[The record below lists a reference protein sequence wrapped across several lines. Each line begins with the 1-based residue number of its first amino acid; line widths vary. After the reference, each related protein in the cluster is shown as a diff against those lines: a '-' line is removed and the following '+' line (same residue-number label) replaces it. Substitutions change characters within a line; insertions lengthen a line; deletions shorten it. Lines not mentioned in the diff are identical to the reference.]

1 MFKKMVLKRV
11 LDEVL
16 RLENA
21 TKKQLQS
28 GHCGI
33 RRGVLN

>member
-1 MFKKMVLKRV
+1 MVLKRV
-11 LDEVL
+11 LDEME
-16 RLENA
+16 RLENDK
-21 TKKQLQS
+21 KKQLQS